1 MHLLVFAFLVLI
13 YDIYMF
19 SYFIHM
25 FPAKRNYCLFYAAA
39 VAINIG
45 ITIPAYMYLDHRIA
59 VFFMMG
65 SIMLGSHLLFRA
77 NWVQIIY
84 ASSVYMFSLYSS
96 RGIVCS
102 IYSIVLQTSV
112 KDVLQHEIYY
122 DLVAASAVFL
132 SILSIQFV
140 RKVIVPDSKAKLA
153 LYNREHIRFTVIYM
167 IFHMVFLMIVND
179 GRYFDDVR
187 SAWYSFLY
195 LGACIISKLC
205 QQLVFQHIAKVSEL
219 LEYQKHSHK
228 LQEQLSYQIRHYQ
241 SYCRFTES
249 YRIFRHD
256 YEKMMTSVKTLL
268 NSKEY
273 ERATRMLDNI
283 HDTMQRDVLIHKTY
297 SNNVLLDA
305 ILQNAAKAGE
315 EKGIR
320 FWAHAHLPEDVPMS
334 ELDIVRVF
342 SNAIDNALEA
352 CSKISG
358 KERFIEI
365 TSSGSKEWATIE
377 IGNSFN
383 GELSM
388 VGGEQET
395 SKDDKDFHGFGLRI
409 IKEVVEDTGGL
420 VLIELDQEKKI
431 FKIRVCIPRVSSQNI
446 I

>member
-1 MHLLVFAFLVLI
+1 MQLLVFAFLVII
-13 YDIYMF
+13 YDIYIF
-19 SYFIHM
+19 SYFINI
-25 FPAKRNYCLFYAAA
+25 FPAKRNYCFSYAAA
-39 VAINIG
+39 VATNIS
-45 ITIPAYMYLDHRIA
+45 ITIPAFRYLDHRIA

-65 SIMLGSHLLFRA
+65 SVMLGFYLLYDV

-84 ASSVYMFSLYSS
+84 AGSAYMFSIYSS
-96 RGIVCS
+96 RGIICS
-102 IYSIVLQTSV
+102 ICSIVLQTSF
-112 KDVLQHEIYY
+112 KDVLQHETYY
-122 DLVAASAVFL
+122 NMVTASAVFL
-132 SILSIQFV
+132 SILGMQFA
-140 RKVIVPDSKAKLA
+140 RKIIVPDSKAKRA
-153 LYNREHIRFTVIYM
+153 FYNRGHIRFNVIYM
-167 IFHMVFLMIVND
+167 IFQLVFLMIVND
-179 GRYFDDVR
+179 GRYYDETR

-205 QQLVFQHIAKVSEL
+205 QQLVFHHTAKVSEL
-219 LEYQKHSHK
+219 LDYENHTHK
-228 LQEQLSYQIRHYQ
+228 LQEQLSCQMQHYQ
-241 SYCRFTES
+241 SYRRFTES

-273 ERATRMLDNI
+273 EMATRMLDNI
-283 HDTMQRDVLIHKTY
+283 HDAMKRDVLVHKTY
-297 SNNVLLDA
+297 SDNVLLDA
-305 ILQNAAKAGE
+305 ILQNAAKASE

-320 FWAHAHLPEDVPMS
+320 FWAHAYLPEDVSMS

-377 IGNSFN
+377 IANSFN

-388 VGGEQET
+388 ADGEQET
-395 SKDDKDFHGFGLRI
+395 TKKDKDFHGFGLRI
-409 IKEVVEDTGGL
+409 IKEAVEDLGGL

-431 FKIRVCIPRVSSQNI
+431 FKIRVCIPRV
-446 I
+446 